1 MDIQTRKI
9 NFVVELLEL
18 QDEEIISAFEKF
30 LSEKKPDF
38 ENPEIR
44 RMSLEEFHTDIE
56 LSLHDLKK
64 GRTISA
70 KELKE
75 QVKEWD

>member
-1 MDIQTRKI
+1 
-9 NFVVELLEL
+9 
-18 QDEEIISAFEKF
+18 
-30 LSEKKPDF
+30 
-38 ENPEIR
+38 
-44 RMSLEEFHTDIE
+44 MSLEEFHTDIE

>member
-38 ENPEIR
+38 ENP
-44 RMSLEEFHTDIE
+44 
-56 LSLHDLKK
+56 
-64 GRTISA
+64 
-70 KELKE
+70 
-75 QVKEWD
+75 